1 MTFQGIFGSEPDVVA
16 AAPGRVNV
24 IGEHVDYSD
33 GFVLPFAISNRTTV
47 SIKKRADKVIRLASA
62 QRQSSLFQTTID
74 QLKPG
79 TTGKWELYPLGV
91 IWALEIKEGLDIF
104 VDGRVPLG
112 AGLSSSAA
120 LECSVATALNEL
132 FQLGHDAKD
141 LARLT
146 QKAENDFVGVP
157 CGIMD
162 QSISLMG
169 KAGHALLL
177 DCRDLSSQ
185 LVPMDLAANGLELLI
200 IDTQAHHSLVDGGY
214 AERRA
219 ACESA
224 AAKLGKSMR
233 ELNIAELEANK
244 DKLTNT
250 EYRRARHAVS
260 EIARVIDCVKAL
272 ESKDFVGVGK
282 LINQS
287 HISLRDDYNVSCPEL
302 DVAVEAS
309 LSVGALGSRMVGGG
323 FGGSAIALIKD
334 SDIEVTKSAVKKA
347 FAEHSFKEP
356 RFFQSLPS
364 QGAEIL

>member
-47 SIKKRADKVIRLASA
+47 AIKKRSDKIIRLASA

-287 HISLRDDYNVSCPEL
+287 HISLRDDYKDRKSTRLNSSHIPL
-302 DVAVEAS
+302 
-309 LSVGALGSRMVGGG
+309 SRMPS
-323 FGGSAIALIKD
+323 SA
-334 SDIEVTKSAVKKA
+334 
-347 FAEHSFKEP
+347 
-356 RFFQSLPS
+356 
-364 QGAEIL
+364 